1 MTSAK
6 NGSSASAVSCT
17 TTAKKL
23 TGHL

>member
-6 NGSSASAVSCT
+6 NGSSASAVICT